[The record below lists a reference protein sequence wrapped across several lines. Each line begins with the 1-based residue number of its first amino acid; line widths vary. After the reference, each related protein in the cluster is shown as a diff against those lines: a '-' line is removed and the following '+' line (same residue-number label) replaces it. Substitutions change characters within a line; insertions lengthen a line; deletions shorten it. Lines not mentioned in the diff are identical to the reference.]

1 MSCVVPVSSQP
12 QIEKRYLTM
21 PVETF
26 ATSSNVVVSSASFE
40 PRIKQEIL
48 DTPPMPRV
56 ISVKSPHMIPLHH
69 KLDLVK
75 PLNDTIEY
83 MPNDMDDGNIQGIAK
98 KSFLS
103 SLFRFKTVLFVSK
116 LNISIFYFQW

>member
-1 MSCVVPVSSQP
+1 MPQMSCVVPVSVSSQP
-12 QIEKRYLTM
+12 QIEKRYLTV

-26 ATSSNVVVSSASFE
+26 AMSSNVVASSASFE

-48 DTPPMPRV
+48 DTPPMARV

-75 PLNDTIEY
+75 QSNDTIEY
-83 MPNDMDDGNIQGIAK
+83 MPNEMDDGNIQGKINP
-98 KSFLS
+98 LIP
-103 SLFRFKTVLFVSK
+103 LECFVCMK
-116 LNISIFYFQW
+116 LNILIFYFQW